1 MLTFRTIS
9 KVLKFSI
16 LLILLVKL
24 SSAAVIEGKV
34 YSWENFEPL
43 SNVVVEI
50 NTTPE
55 QKILSKD
62 GSYSFNVSPGS
73 YKIVAKYYKNG
84 ELVMIAEEN
93 VTVVREGTYRIDL
106 LLVPVIEIEE
116 PKLGNITF
124 EEIDVKGGENSY
136 SIYYPLLILFAAPVF
151 YLALRAKRVK
161 EGEKE
166 LPEDLKRVVEEI
178 KAAGGR
184 ITQKELR
191 ERLGVSEAKL
201 SLMLADLERRGI
213 IEKYKK
219 GRGNVIFLK

>member
-16 LLILLVKL
+16 LLILLAKL

-124 EEIDVKGGENSY
+124 EEIDMKEGKSSY

-151 YLALRAKRVK
+151 YLALRARRVK

-191 ERLGVSEAKL
+191 EKLGVSEAKL

>member
-1 MLTFRTIS
+1 MLF
-9 KVLKFSI
+9 L
-16 LLILLVKL
+16 LLIKL
-24 SSAAVIEGKV
+24 SSAAIIEGKV

-43 SNVVVEI
+43 SNVIVEI

-62 GSYSFNVSPGS
+62 GSYSFNVTPGS
-73 YKIVAKYYKNG
+73 YKIVAKYYEDG
-84 ELVMIAEEN
+84 ELVMMAEEN
-93 VTVVREGTYRIDL
+93 VTVVKEGVYRIDL

-124 EEIDVKGGENSY
+124 EEVEVKEEKDVT
-136 SIYYPLLILFAAPVF
+136 IYYSLLLLAAPIF
-151 YLALRAKRVK
+151 YFALRMKRAKEEEIR
-161 EGEKE
+161 EE